1 LSASP
6 SKKQKKTKDFK
17 IVVSNGPWFHATAHD
32 VTLSGES
39 DAGEWLTRESARYR
53 ERDWRTIGGCR
64 VPAFLICRG
73 LPVSPESARGWPAFL
88 AAGGLTTL
96 TSVSE
101 VTAEALDAED
111 QKIITLA
118 RSTRA
123 RVAASE
129 GAAVRDETGRTYTAA
144 AVALPSLR
152 LSALRLAVAMAVSS
166 GAESLEAAA
175 LVSDSEPDPG
185 DLAAVRDLGPHAPV
199 FHAAP
204 DGTLRATLVP

>member
-1 LSASP
+1 
-6 SKKQKKTKDFK
+6 
-17 IVVSNGPWFHATAHD
+17 VSDATAG
-32 VTLSGES
+32 T
-39 DAGEWLTRESARYR
+39 
-53 ERDWRTIGGCR
+53 
-64 VPAFLICRG
+64 
-73 LPVSPESARGWPAFL
+73 
-88 AAGGLTTL
+88 
-96 TSVSE
+96 
-101 VTAEALDAED
+101 ALDPED

-175 LVSDSEPDPG
+175 LVSDSAPDPG
-185 DLAAVRDLGPHAPV
+185 DLAAVRDLGPQAPV

-204 DGTLRATLVP
+204 DGTLRATLLP

>member
-1 LSASP
+1 MARSELR
-6 SKKQKKTKDFK
+6 
-17 IVVSNGPWFHATAHD
+17 
-32 VTLSGES
+32 
-39 DAGEWLTRESARYR
+39 LTRPAP
-53 ERDWRTIGGCR
+53 IA
-64 VPAFLICRG
+64 VPGLTRL
-73 LPVSPESARGWPAFL
+73 LPVSDV
-88 AAGGLTTL
+88 TTGD
-96 TSVSE
+96 E
-101 VTAEALDAED
+101 LDPED

-185 DLAAVRDLGPHAPV
+185 DLAAVRDLGPNAPV

-204 DGTLRATLVP
+204 TAPSRATLVP

>member
-1 LSASP
+1 
-6 SKKQKKTKDFK
+6 
-17 IVVSNGPWFHATAHD
+17 
-32 VTLSGES
+32 
-39 DAGEWLTRESARYR
+39 LTRHRKSGTRS
-53 ERDWRTIGGCR
+53 G
-64 VPAFLICRG
+64 
-73 LPVSPESARGWPAFL
+73 
-88 AAGGLTTL
+88 AAVRLTTL
-96 TSVSE
+96 IRVSD
-101 VTAEALDAED
+101 VTAGDGLDPED

-166 GAESLEAAA
+166 GAASLEAAA
-175 LVSDSEPDPG
+175 LVSDSAPDPG
-185 DLAAVRDLGPHAPV
+185 DLAAVRDLGPNAPV

-204 DGTLRATLVP
+204 DGTLRATFAS

>member
-1 LSASP
+1 M
-6 SKKQKKTKDFK
+6 
-17 IVVSNGPWFHATAHD
+17 INGARPVIGRPPRVRRARSRRPGTCAR
-32 VTLSGES
+32 
-39 DAGEWLTRESARYR
+39 AG
-53 ERDWRTIGGCR
+53 C
-64 VPAFLICRG
+64 
-73 LPVSPESARGWPAFL
+73 
-88 AAGGLTTL
+88 GLTTL
-96 TSVSE
+96 IRVSD
-101 VTAEALDAED
+101 VTAGDGLDPED

-123 RVAASE
+123 RVAASQ

-175 LVSDSEPDPG
+175 LVSDSAPDPG
-185 DLAAVRDLGPHAPV
+185 DLAAVRDLGPNAPV

-204 DGTLRATLVP
+204 DGTLRATLTP